1 MSQGPAVLSL
11 ISFPQSEV
19 STAARRWELR
29 EGKEAPRNKL
39 PSFYFKSSLLISR
52 NSSQRG
58 AVPFSH
64 PLCHSLAV
72 YPDKYVG
79 RIGVNPWPEERL
91 TETEGVKVITL
102 VMQVS
107 VTSGTWAPHI
117 TTI

>member
-1 MSQGPAVLSL
+1 MPRGPAVLIL
-11 ISFPQSEV
+11 ISFPQRAM

-29 EGKEAPRNKL
+29 EGKEAHRSKQ
-39 PSFYFKSSLLISR
+39 PSFYFKSSLLSSR
-52 NSSQRG
+52 NSSQHG
-58 AVPFSH
+58 AILFSH

-72 YPDKYVG
+72 YSDKYVG

-91 TETEGVKVITL
+91 TGTAGVKVITL